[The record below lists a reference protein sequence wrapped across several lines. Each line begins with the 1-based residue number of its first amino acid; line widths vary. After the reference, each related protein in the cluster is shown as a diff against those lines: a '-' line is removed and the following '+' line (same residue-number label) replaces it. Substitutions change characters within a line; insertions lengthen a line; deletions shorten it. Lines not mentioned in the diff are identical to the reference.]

1 MTSFGASMMAVFL
14 VLLAPGMADP
24 AGQFLSSA
32 AQDQSALAHVTEV
45 NMPSS
50 PYMQTNPTAEALAA
64 LFMFVTI
71 VICWLECCGK
81 K

>member
-1 MTSFGASMMAVFL
+1 MSSFGMSVMA
-14 VLLAPGMADP
+14 VLLALAVPGVADP
-24 AGQFLSSA
+24 TGQFLPPAAGAQSA
-32 AQDQSALAHVTEV
+32 ATQVTEV
-45 NMPSS
+45 SMLSS
-50 PYMQTNPTAEALAA
+50 PYMKTNPTAEALAA

>member
-1 MTSFGASMMAVFL
+1 MSSFGASVMALFL
-14 VLLAPGMADP
+14 ALLGPTMADP

-32 AQDQSALAHVTEV
+32 AMDQSAAAHVTEV
-45 NMPSS
+45 SMPSS